1 MVRTEIRPEIEGP
14 VKSVDALLHGLVD
27 YAGLFPPASED
38 MRPALENY
46 ATYFDGPD
54 RQALGRFIV
63 PISRLAELE
72 QTGSDLM
79 PRGKRAAPWRLSVL
93 VAEDVRAASEEM
105 RRFNQQHS
113 AGSKRGHAVVDV
125 VEMKATTT
133 EEIEHQRRDLAQ
145 SFTPYFEI
153 PLTGDVA
160 PLVGTM
166 ARVGAR
172 AKMRTGGITPESFPP
187 PQSIVDFMLA
197 CQRNGVPFKAT
208 AGLHHPVRGDYRL
221 TYDADAVKGRMYGF
235 LNVFF
240 AAALLYS
247 GDAEDAALA
256 VLEETDPSAFVFD
269 DDAIQW
275 RDKRVTADRMA
286 AARSGFAIAFGSC
299 SFREPVDELAVLTTH
314 ARASQT

>member
-1 MVRTEIRPEIEGP
+1 MVRIEICPPIERP

-46 ATYFDGPD
+46 ASYFDGPD
-54 RQALGRFIV
+54 RGALGRFIV
-63 PISRLAELE
+63 PVSRLAELE
-72 QTGSDLM
+72 QAGSDLM
-79 PRGKRAAPWRLSVL
+79 PRGKRAVPWRLSVL

-105 RRFNQQHS
+105 QRFNQRHS
-113 AGSKRGHAVVDV
+113 AGSKKGQAVVDV
-125 VEMKATTT
+125 VEMKATTP
-133 EEIEHQRRDLAQ
+133 EEIEHQRRDLPP

-153 PLTGDVA
+153 PFTGDLSALVA
-160 PLVGTM
+160 RIAKVQ
-166 ARVGAR
+166 AR
-172 AKMRTGGITPESFPP
+172 AKMRTGGVTPESFPRA
-187 PQSIVDFMLA
+187 QSIVDFMLA
-197 CQRNGVPFKAT
+197 CQRSGVPFKAT

-221 TYDADAVKGRMYGF
+221 TYDADAAKGRMYGF

-247 GDAEDAALA
+247 GDSENTALA
-256 VLEETDPSAFVFD
+256 VLEETAPSAFVFEED
-269 DDAIQW
+269 VIQW
-275 RDKRVTADRMA
+275 RDKRVTADQMT

>member
-1 MVRTEIRPEIEGP
+1 

-46 ATYFDGPD
+46 ASYFDGPD

-63 PISRLAELE
+63 PASRLAELE
-72 QTGSDLM
+72 HAGSQLM
-79 PRGKRAAPWRLSVL
+79 PRGKRVVPWRLSVL
-93 VAEDVRAASEEM
+93 VAEDVRAASEEIQ
-105 RRFNQQHS
+105 RFNQRHS
-113 AGSKRGHAVVDV
+113 AGSKNGHAVVDV
-125 VEMKATTT
+125 VEMKATTPD
-133 EEIEHQRRDLAQ
+133 EIEHRRRDLAP
-145 SFTPYFEI
+145 SCTPYFEI
-153 PLTGDVA
+153 PLTGAVIA
-160 PLVGTM
+160 MVGTLAKM
-166 ARVGAR
+166 RAR
-172 AKMRTGGITPESFPP
+172 AKMRTGGVTPGSFPP
-187 PQSIVDFMLA
+187 AQSIVDFMVA

-221 TYDADAVKGRMYGF
+221 TYEADAGKGRMYGF

-247 GDAEDAALA
+247 GDSEDIALA
-256 VLEETDPSAFVFD
+256 VLEETAPSAFLFE

-275 RDKRVTADRMA
+275 RDKRVTADQMA

>member
-1 MVRTEIRPEIEGP
+1 

-46 ATYFDGPD
+46 ASYFDGPD
-54 RQALGRFIV
+54 CQALGRFIV
-63 PISRLAELE
+63 PVSRLAELE
-72 QTGSDLM
+72 RAGSDLM
-79 PRGKRAAPWRLSVL
+79 HRGKRAVPWRLSVL
-93 VAEDVRAASEEM
+93 VAEDVRAASDEM
-105 RRFNQQHS
+105 QRFNQQHA
-113 AGSKRGHAVVDV
+113 AGSKNGHAVVDV
-125 VEMKATTT
+125 VEMKATTP
-133 EEIEHQRRDLAQ
+133 EQIQHQRRDLAQ

-153 PLTGDVA
+153 PLTGDVNA
-160 PLVGTM
+160 LVGTM
-166 ARVGAR
+166 AGVRAR
-172 AKMRTGGITPESFPP
+172 AKMRTGGVTPESFPP
-187 PQSIVDFMLA
+187 AQSIVDFMLA
-197 CQRNGVPFKAT
+197 CQRNGVAFKAT
-208 AGLHHPVRGDYRL
+208 AGLHHPVRGEYRL
-221 TYDADAVKGRMYGF
+221 TYDPDAAKGRMYGF

-247 GDAEDAALA
+247 GDSEDTALA
-256 VLEETDPSAFVFD
+256 VLEEIDPSTFVFE

-275 RDKRVTADRMA
+275 RDKRVTADQMA